1 MQRRKFL
8 KSVGSPALLAAASP
22 FIGSAR
28 AEDRAPGLARGF
40 VGGSG
45 RTPPRAYMFTDHRL
59 IDPGDVGWANPE
71 GKGLPLDDPPEPVV
85 EAHVMPQNVPY
96 GIRFV
101 AQPARVDAVAGDPP
115 VPPGQILEVDGTYLA
130 ISLRVEYPPGKDLG
144 ANSTAVP
151 NAVRIIASRSK
162 DLRSWVELG
171 GNQIA
176 VPGQTQMD
184 GFAAFHD
191 PHGLPE
197 ERFKAVYMARPPQD
211 AIPALW
217 AAYQQ
222 VHPRDRDERLD
233 GDRVMS
239 CMYGATSPDGITW
252 TPIEKPLFVHKSD
265 TDTTVVYDEGLG
277 KYVMYTRLYPGQR
290 RMVAI
295 CEAENFREWGP
306 VRPLIWA
313 GLEES
318 PSTDVYTNARTHYP
332 GLADVNLMF
341 PLFYHRFDQTSDIR
355 LFTSRD
361 GLSWSQVPGG
371 PVLSRTSFNDSS
383 VEYLVARKPLLPLPH
398 DRVGLRYSA
407 HRYPHKYPRWQEGLQ
422 PAQNGWAW
430 WEKGRLVAL
439 TADEEGEFTT
449 FLIPVMGRELR
460 LNARTPRGGMIRVG
474 FRGRKLDECD
484 PIVGDNLA
492 HSVRWKGNADVGLRQ
507 GEFVAITFHMRRAE
521 LFGFEW
527 V

>member
-8 KSVGSPALLAAASP
+8 KSVGSPALLAAAGPSITAALADDTHP
-22 FIGSAR
+22 KIVRGSV
-28 AEDRAPGLARGF
+28 D
-40 VGGSG
+40 GSG
-45 RTPPRAYMFTDHRL
+45 RTPPRAYVFTDHRL
-59 IDPGDVGWANPE
+59 IDPGDVGWADPE
-71 GKGLPLDDPPEPVV
+71 GKGLPLDDPPGPVV
-85 EAHVMPQNVPY
+85 DAHVVPNNVPY

-101 AQPARVDAVAGDPP
+101 AQPARVDARSADPP
-115 VPPGQILEVDGTYLA
+115 VPPGQILEVDGSYLA
-130 ISLRVEYPPGKDLG
+130 IALRIEYPPGKDLG

-151 NAVRIIASRSK
+151 KAVSITASRSK
-162 DLRSWVELG
+162 DLHTWEELG
-171 GNQIA
+171 GNQIS

-184 GFAAFHD
+184 GFAAFLD
-191 PHGLPE
+191 PHGSPE
-197 ERFKAVYMARPPQD
+197 ERFKAVYMARPPQAD
-211 AIPALW
+211 IPALW
-217 AAYQQ
+217 AAYQK
-222 VHPRDRDERLD
+222 VHPRDRDERID

-252 TPIEKPLFVHKSD
+252 TAIEKPLFVHKSD

-277 KYVMYTRLYPGQR
+277 KYVMYTRLYPSQR

-318 PSTDVYTNARTHYP
+318 PSTDVYTNARTHCP
-332 GLADVNLMF
+332 GLPDVKLMF
-341 PLFYHRFDQTSDIR
+341 PSFYHRFDQTSEIR

-361 GLSWSQVPGG
+361 GLNWSQVPGG
-371 PVLSRTSFNDSS
+371 PVLSRTSFRDSS
-383 VEYLVARKPLLPLPH
+383 VEFLVARKPLLPLPNE
-398 DRVGLRYSA
+398 RVGVRYSA
-407 HRYPHKYPRWQEGLQ
+407 SPYPHKYPRWKEGLQ
-422 PAQNGWAW
+422 PAQSGWAW
-430 WEKGRLVAL
+430 WEKDRLVAL

-474 FRGRKLDECD
+474 FRGRKLDDCD
-484 PIVGDNLA
+484 PIVGDSLA
-492 HSVRWKGNADVGLRQ
+492 HPVRWKGNADVGLRP
-507 GEFVAITFHMRRAE
+507 GASVAITFQMRRAE

>member
-1 MQRRKFL
+1 MQRRKF
-8 KSVGSPALLAAASP
+8 
-22 FIGSAR
+22 
-28 AEDRAPGLARGF
+28 
-40 VGGSG
+40 
-45 RTPPRAYMFTDHRL
+45 
-59 IDPGDVGWANPE
+59 
-71 GKGLPLDDPPEPVV
+71 
-85 EAHVMPQNVPY
+85 
-96 GIRFV
+96 
-101 AQPARVDAVAGDPP
+101 
-115 VPPGQILEVDGTYLA
+115 
-130 ISLRVEYPPGKDLG
+130 
-144 ANSTAVP
+144 
-151 NAVRIIASRSK
+151 
-162 DLRSWVELG
+162 
-171 GNQIA
+171 
-176 VPGQTQMD
+176 QMD
-184 GFAAFHD
+184 GFAVFHD
-191 PHGLPE
+191 SQGSPE

-265 TDTTVVYDEGLG
+265 TDTTVVYDESLG

-341 PLFYHRFDQTSDIR
+341 PSFYHRFDQTSEIR

-383 VEYLVARKPLLPLPH
+383 VEFLVARKPLLLLPNE
-398 DRVGLRYSA
+398 RVGLRYFAS
-407 HRYPHKYPRWQEGLQ
+407 RYPHKYPRWQEGLQ
-422 PAQNGWAW
+422 PGQSGWAW

-449 FLIPVMGRELR
+449 FLIPVVGRELR

-521 LFGFEW
+521 LLGFEW